1 VKSGVLGSK
10 YSSQNTAFQPLH
22 NSKKSLICQCFLH
35 EVSLRQY
42 MLILTPFTK
51 ALESLEMVLKEGK
64 TDIVRDSA
72 IQRFEYTYE
81 LGFKMLKRYLEMS
94 DATTSSID
102 EMSFRELM
110 RLGAE
115 KGCLTN
121 PEKWSE
127 YREARN
133 ISSHA
138 YDAKK
143 AEEIYAILPAFAK
156 DARALHDILKERAP
170 SV

>member
-1 VKSGVLGSK
+1 
-10 YSSQNTAFQPLH
+10 
-22 NSKKSLICQCFLH
+22 
-35 EVSLRQY
+35 

-51 ALESLEMVLKEGK
+51 ALESLELVLKEPK

-72 IQRFEYTYE
+72 IQRFEYTFE
-81 LGFKMLKRYLEMS
+81 LGIKMLKRYLEMS
-94 DATTSSID
+94 ETVKETID
-102 EMSFRELM
+102 ELAYKDLL

-115 KGCLTN
+115 KGILQD
-121 PEKWSE
+121 PESWFE

-133 ISSHA
+133 VTSHA

-143 AEEIYAILPAFAK
+143 ADAIYAILPAFATQ
-156 DARALHDILKERAP
+156 ARSLHDALHERAA